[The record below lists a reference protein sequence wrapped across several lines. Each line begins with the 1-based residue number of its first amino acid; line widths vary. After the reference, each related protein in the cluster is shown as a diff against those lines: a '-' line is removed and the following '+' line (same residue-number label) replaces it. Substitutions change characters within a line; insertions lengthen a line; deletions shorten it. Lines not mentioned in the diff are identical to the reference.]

1 MGMEMCVGVGMGTGW
16 LIRGWGEGRS
26 RGDEVGAVVACCAD
40 HTGEFLV
47 VDKPPLVATI
57 SQHSSRWSMDG
68 ATREIWAIGEAHP
81 CAAWKLEGGEITTIL
96 M

>member
-1 MGMEMCVGVGMGTGW
+1 MVGWLVGGVGHGVM
-16 LIRGWGEGRS
+16 S

-68 ATREIWAIGEAHP
+68 ATREIWAVGEAHP

-96 M
+96 MWRWLEGARF

>member
-1 MGMEMCVGVGMGTGW
+1 M
-16 LIRGWGEGRS
+16 S

-40 HTGEFLV
+40 HTGELLV

-68 ATREIWAIGEAHP
+68 AKREIWAIGEAHP

-96 M
+96 MRRWLDGARF

>member
-1 MGMEMCVGVGMGTGW
+1 MREW
-16 LIRGWGEGRS
+16 
-26 RGDEVGAVVACCAD
+26 ACCEATKLVQSLLVSPTKSGD
-40 HTGEFLV
+40 FLV